1 MDSPA
6 KVFSVKLS
14 AIAHATE
21 NPEKVAEAIRNL
33 CLGETSMGSTM
44 NRAKGHHGNEIVTL
58 VFTIRNAKV
67 AESFF
72 QNIWNGFSLL
82 DRTEVCSS
90 LTSRI
95 DSTGTLFLRIDK
107 QEALKG
113 RMRLQNTDPIKIG
126 ISFRT
131 KSPRHNEFVDDIRGR
146 LEEIGG
152 PD

>member
-6 KVFSVKLS
+6 KAFSVKIS
-14 AIAHATE
+14 TIAHATE
-21 NPEKVAEAIRNL
+21 DPEKVAQALRNL
-33 CLGETSMGSTM
+33 CLGETAMGSTM
-44 NRAKGHHGNEIVTL
+44 NRAKGHYGNEIVTL
-58 VFTIRNAKV
+58 VFTIRNAKIV
-67 AESFF
+67 DSFL
-72 QNIWNGFSLL
+72 QNTWDSFSQL
-82 DRTEVCSS
+82 DRTEIYSS

-107 QEALKG
+107 QEAVKG

-131 KSPRHNEFVDDIRGR
+131 MSSRHNEFVDDIRR
-146 LEEIGG
+146 TLEEIQG